1 MSKLTKLRIGV
12 AAACIAPESDLK
24 DIYLGMMQFIV
35 IKLIGVALIFMFPQI
50 ALWFPTNI
58 NGQ

>member
-24 DIYLGMMQFIV
+24 DIYVGMVQLMV
-35 IKLIGVALIFMFPQI
+35 IKLIV
-50 ALWFPTNI
+50 WR
-58 NGQ
+58 